1 MDAASWN
8 KSNGN
13 NVEVTRYTSNF
24 ESKVVGASGELWK
37 RWHKPSAAITLKVVM
52 IMLLGGL
59 ALAEEELNEL

>member
-24 ESKVVGASGELWK
+24 ESKVVGASGELGK
-37 RWHKPSAAITLKVVM
+37 DGTSRVR
-52 IMLLGGL
+52 LLL
-59 ALAEEELNEL
+59 SKW